1 MFSLDGERDRVIA
14 QGKKLICIS
23 LQQLH
28 DCLTNARTHVLRV
41 AYKHIYKKELE
52 LPKWADPKT
61 RYEKAVNFH
70 PAELTEKFTT
80 VLTSEAPF
88 GPKVLHDPY

>member
-28 DCLTNARTHVLRV
+28 DCLTNARTHVLHHGVPRERV
-41 AYKHIYKKELE
+41 SVNERGARDGARAMREHGERHSNAEDHLYK
-52 LPKWADPKT
+52 
-61 RYEKAVNFH
+61 R
-70 PAELTEKFTT
+70 
-80 VLTSEAPF
+80 S
-88 GPKVLHDPY
+88 